1 MGSLGTAL
9 DILRG
14 KVTAGE
20 LTASPT
26 MGATAGRSVV
36 SLSGVAG
43 ATVGGLTWAD
53 VNGKRSAWDYNVSAY
68 RCAATTAANLAS
80 VDLAVMVGDEARED
94 HPMARLWNTVGAG
107 RERMSA
113 RVVREV
119 MFFRAELKGEAFGFL
134 AGRDLDGQADP
145 TAIHPIY
152 DQVQVV
158 VDGKRDAPEDATLMG
173 FRIKRAG
180 RTISLL
186 PDEVLW
192 LRYPHPD
199 RMWESLAP
207 WKAAMAAAELD
218 AHARTWQE
226 SEFINGAQP
235 SHVVYLGDLN
245 EQAYLQ
251 AKAEF
256 TTQVQG
262 PGNAGRS
269 MLTAGPIPA
278 KVQRLTMTPAEMS
291 YLESR
296 QANAADVMKAFG
308 YPPDYFQGQATY
320 ENRRASKVQVWSDLY
335 LAKLDVFASEVDR
348 QLLPDERE
356 TAAFDVS
363 DVDALRES
371 LDSQVSRITG
381 LVGSDLVLLDEARA
395 ELGYDP
401 LPNGAGQVTLT
412 PYRRLSDAPQV
423 PAEPQRLV
431 QLLPTR
437 ARLIRVGNV
446 TRTVRPAPAAIEAP
460 PALVRRTP
468 RQLSR
473 PRVQAF
479 YTAHERIGLRA
490 IHSYSERQRRI
501 VLRQLDK
508 LRTSQL
514 SVLQEREQERHRLHG
529 IYPWDDFTWRSA
541 ADEVFDATYWQ
552 QQLAEATEP
561 WMRGVW
567 EGGGVQIAEGLE
579 LSFDQFDQR
588 VLDAMNRRRETLA
601 TQVTGTTRAAID
613 SALLTSGAE
622 SGWDIPTMAN
632 ALRAVFDD
640 LDENRARTIARTET
654 VGGYN
659 GASNLTA
666 TASGVVTARRWL
678 ATTDSRTRDS
688 HAAMDGER
696 VEDSTRAYSNGLMFP
711 GDPSGDPAET
721 INCRC
726 VEIYDLD

>member
-14 KVTAGE
+14 KVTTGE

-26 MGATAGRSVV
+26 VGATAGRSVV

-43 ATVGGLTWAD
+43 ATTGGLTWAD

-80 VDLAVMVGDEARED
+80 VDLTVMVGDEARED

-158 VDGKRDAPEDATLMG
+158 VDGSRDAPEDATLMG
-173 FRIKRAG
+173 YRIKRAG

-269 MLTAGPIPA
+269 MITAGPIPA

-296 QANAADVMKAFG
+296 NANAADVMKAFG

-401 LPNGAGQVTLT
+401 LPNGAGQVTIT
-412 PYRRLSDAPQV
+412 PYRRLSESAGV
-423 PAEPQRLV
+423 PSEPQRLV
-431 QLLPTR
+431 QLLPSR

-446 TRTVRPAPAAIEAP
+446 TRTVRPTAP
-460 PALVRRTP
+460 PAVASPAVRRTP

-490 IHSYSERQRRI
+490 IHAYSERQRRI

-514 SVLQEREQERHRLHG
+514 DAIQRHAALEPDHRAWVLSIGTQGRA
-529 IYPWDDFTWRSA
+529 A

-552 QQLAEATEP
+552 EQLAEATEP

-588 VLDAMNRRRETLA
+588 VIDAMNRRRDVLA
-601 TQVTGTTRAAID
+601 GQVTATTRSAID

-726 VEIYDLD
+726 VELYDLD